1 MPAAAPDPKN
11 PVLGAMSIDASD
23 VQVVYLTPEQ
33 IKHLTKVRAG
43 YEKALTC
50 LAQLTPAQAQLL
62 GIPGTDLTEIQ
73 TLQPTLSRLDE
84 LVPPADEMARLLH
97 TTQASHEHRAATLI
111 HAAAK
116 SARDRAKR
124 DPNAAE
130 VLGALKDLTDYVAE
144 PSDKAVLTK
153 TKKGLIKGKAP
164 KKTAAGAAATPAQ
177 AQAAPAASPA
187 AATPATPAA
196 PGTSTAGH

>member
-1 MPAAAPDPKN
+1 MPTAAPDPKH

-23 VQVVYLTPEQ
+23 VQVVYLTPDQ

-43 YEKALTC
+43 YDKALSC
-50 LAQLTPAQAQLL
+50 LAQLTPAQAQIL
-62 GIPGTDLTEIQ
+62 GIPEADLTEIQ
-73 TLQPTLSRLDE
+73 TLQPTLDRMDE

-97 TTQASHEHRAATLI
+97 TTQSSHEHRAATLI

-164 KKTAAGAAATPAQ
+164 KKKAAGAAATQ

-187 AATPATPAA
+187 AATPATPTT
-196 PGTSTAGH
+196 PGTPAAGH